1 MNDASAKSTA
11 SVPALQAQGRDLRR
25 ALARIDRK
33 IAHEQDRLRQI
44 ESRLAILAQQQA
56 LAA

>member
-44 ESRLAILAQQQA
+44 ESRLAILARQQA